1 MNSSVLIQSAL
12 LHDFNHPLN
21 GQRVNILV
29 ENGVIAQISTSPIS
43 ASEGARI
50 IGGGDLSVSLGWFDA
65 YSFLPDPGEPWK
77 ESVETFCQ
85 AASAG
90 GFTEVAALC
99 GTDPLPE
106 KSASIESLLHK
117 SQSQAVKLYPL
128 GLASEH
134 GEGKEMAEVFEL
146 SQAGS
151 IGVTDGMVGG
161 ATLSLR
167 SRLMQYCQSLS
178 IPYLHMAYNPKLVTN
193 AEVHEGEISVN
204 LGLKGIPTASETV
217 EVLASIE
224 MAKWLDVPVVILGVS
239 SKESVEIIRN
249 AKAAGVRVSAVVPA
263 LNLYGT
269 DHLVGDFDSN
279 YKVLPPLRT
288 EEDKKA
294 LIQGLV
300 EGVIDGIC
308 ANHTPEDVENK
319 KLEFNYARFGAATFD
334 AMAHV
339 LLSGKSQEEMAA
351 IVGALTYGNR
361 KIYHLDTPKMEV
373 GEKVNLT
380 VFEKGNFELNQP
392 KSKAYNVILK
402 GESVQ
407 FRIADVLLN
416 K

>member
-12 LHDFNHPLN
+12 LHDINHPLN

-29 ENGVIAQISTSPIS
+29 ENGVISQISTSPIS
-43 ASEGARI
+43 APENVKVIEGN
-50 IGGGDLSVSLGWFDA
+50 DLFVSGGWFDA

-77 ESVETFCQ
+77 ETVETFCL
-85 AASAG
+85 AAAAG

-106 KSASIESLLHK
+106 KPAVIESLIQK
-117 SQSQAVKLYPL
+117 SQAQKVKLHPL

-134 GEGKEMAEVFEL
+134 AEGKEMAEVYEL

-151 IGVTDGMVGG
+151 IGVTDGMMGG

-167 SRLMQYCQSLS
+167 SRLMQYCQSLN
-178 IPYLHMAYNPKLVTN
+178 IPYLQMAYNPKLVTN
-193 AEVHEGEISVN
+193 AEVHEGELSVN

-224 MAKWLDVPVVILGVS
+224 IAKWLDVPLIVLGVS

-249 AKAAGVRVSAVVPA
+249 AKAAGLRISAVVPA
-263 LNLYGT
+263 LNLFGT
-269 DHLVGDFDSN
+269 DQLVGEFDSN
-279 YKVLPPLRT
+279 FKVLPPLRT
-288 EEDKKA
+288 EEDRKA
-294 LIQGLV
+294 LVQGLV
-300 EGVIDGIC
+300 DGVIDGIC

-319 KLEFNYARFGAATFD
+319 KLEFNYARFGAATYD
-334 AMAHV
+334 ALSHI
-339 LLSGKSQEEMAA
+339 LLSGKTEEEMSA
-351 IVGALTYGNR
+351 ILHSLTYANR
-361 KIYHLDTPKMEV
+361 KLYGLNIPKIEA

-380 VFEKGNFELNQP
+380 VFQKGNFELDQP
-392 KSKAYNVILK
+392 QSKAYNVILK
-402 GESVQ
+402 GQ
-407 FRIADVLLN
+407 TLDYRIIETLLD